1 MPNVPKTR
9 VPAKMISLPKICLAI
24 LAGSGTALFV
34 AQALLLLKA
43 V

>member
-1 MPNVPKTR
+1 MPNVPTTKR
-9 VPAKMISLPKICLAI
+9 LNILKICLAI
-24 LAGSGTALFV
+24 LVGSGTALFV